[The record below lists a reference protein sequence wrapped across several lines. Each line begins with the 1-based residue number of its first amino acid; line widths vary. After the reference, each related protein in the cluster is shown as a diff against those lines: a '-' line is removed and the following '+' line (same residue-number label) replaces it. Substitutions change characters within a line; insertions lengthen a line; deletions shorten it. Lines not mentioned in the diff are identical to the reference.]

1 MPKIGL
7 VYFDAGGGHRSA
19 ANALRLVIDQ
29 QQPWQVDLIN
39 LQQLLEPID
48 LLHKLT
54 GLRTEDLYNLM
65 LKKNWTLGM
74 AHLLPFLQALIR
86 FYHDDMATLV
96 EQRLRENG
104 PDILVSLIPH
114 FNRVLR
120 ESFDRVNPSAGFV
133 TILTDLADYP
143 PHFWIERQEQHFVC
157 GSDRAMEQ
165 ARAAG
170 VDEHYVHRVSGM
182 ILHPRFY
189 QPLLLDRSL
198 ERESL
203 SLDPYLPTGLV
214 MFGGQGSSS
223 MAEIAERLDVSTLD
237 LQLIFICGRNERLKR
252 QLAQGHSRLRRL
264 VIGYTSDVPTYMS
277 LSDFFIGK
285 PGPGSLSEA
294 LHMKL
299 PVIVERNA
307 RTMPQER
314 YNAEWVLERRVGI
327 AVSGFRNIDSAV
339 EQLLHPVNF
348 ARFRTNAAAL
358 ENRAVFEIVDILQR
372 ILQGKHSEMTDQ
384 ALKGAT
390 DSVTLSSCSPPL
402 KS

>member
-1 MPKIGL
+1 MRRVGL

-29 QQPWQVDLIN
+29 QQRWQVDLIN

-48 LLHKLT
+48 VVRKLT

-74 AHLLPFLQALIR
+74 SHLLPFLHALIR
-86 FYHDDMATLV
+86 FRHDDMVPLV
-96 EQRLRENG
+96 ERRLRENR
-104 PDILVSLIPH
+104 PDILVSVIPH

-120 ESFDRVNPSAGFV
+120 DSFGRANPSASFV

-143 PHFWIERQEQHFVC
+143 PHFWIEPQEQHFIC
-157 GSDRAMEQ
+157 GSDRAIEQ

-170 VDEHYVHRVSGM
+170 MDEHYVHKVSGM

-189 QPLLLDRSL
+189 QPLALDRSL
-198 ERESL
+198 GREDL
-203 SLDPYLPTGLV
+203 GLDPYLSTGLV

-223 MAEIAERLDVSTLD
+223 MAEIAERLDESALD
-237 LQLIFICGRNERLKR
+237 LQLIFICGRNERLKC
-252 QLAQGHSRLRRL
+252 QLAQGRHKLRRL
-264 VIGYTSDVPTYMS
+264 VIGYTNNIPIYMY

-299 PVIVERNA
+299 PVIVELNA

-314 YNAEWVLERRVGI
+314 YNAEWVLEKQVGI
-327 AVSGFRNIDSAV
+327 AVSSFRNIDSAV
-339 EQLLHPVNF
+339 KQLVRSANF
-348 ARFRTNAAAL
+348 ARFRTNATAL
-358 ENRAVFEIVDILQR
+358 ANRAVFEIVDILHG
-372 ILQGKHSEMTDQ
+372 ILHGRHSEIADQ
-384 ALKGAT
+384 PLERATAKRNVLLLAALR
-390 DSVTLSSCSPPL
+390 S
-402 KS
+402 

>member
-1 MPKIGL
+1 MCRVGL

-29 QQPWQVDLIN
+29 QRPWQVDLIN

-48 LLHKLT
+48 VIRKLS

-65 LKKNWTLGM
+65 LKKNWTRGM
-74 AHLLPFLQALIR
+74 SQMLPFLHALIR
-86 FYHDDMATLV
+86 FRHDDMVPLV
-96 EQRLRENG
+96 ERRLRENR

-120 ESFDRVNPSAGFV
+120 DSFDRANPSASFV

-143 PHFWIERQEQHFVC
+143 PHFWIERQEQHFIC
-157 GSDRAMEQ
+157 GSHRAVEQ

-170 VDEHYVHRVSGM
+170 MDEHYVHKVSGM

-189 QPLLLDRSL
+189 QPLPLDRSL
-198 ERESL
+198 GRQDL
-203 SLDPYLPTGLV
+203 GLDPYLPTGLV

-223 MAEIAERLDVSTLD
+223 MAEIADRLDDTGLD
-237 LQLIFICGRNERLKR
+237 LQLIFICGSNERLR
-252 QLAQGHSRLRRL
+252 CQLAQGHRRLRRL
-264 VIGYTSDVPTYMS
+264 VIGYTSDMPMYMH

-299 PVIVERNA
+299 PVIVELNA

-314 YNAEWVLERRVGI
+314 YNAEWVLEKQVGV
-327 AVSGFRNIDSAV
+327 AVSSFRNVDSAV
-339 EQLLHPVNF
+339 KQLIRPANF
-348 ARFRTNAAAL
+348 ARFRTNATAL

-372 ILQGKHSEMTDQ
+372 ILHGKHPEIADQ
-384 ALKGAT
+384 ALERAAAG
-390 DSVTLSSCSPPL
+390 VTSSSCSPR
-402 KS
+402 S

>member
-1 MPKIGL
+1 MRRVGL

-48 LLHKLT
+48 VIRKLS
-54 GLRTEDLYNLM
+54 GLPSEDLYNLM

-74 AHLLPFLQALIR
+74 SHLLPFLHALIR
-86 FYHDDMATLV
+86 FRHDDMVPLV
-96 EQRLRENG
+96 ERRLRESR

-114 FNRVLR
+114 FNRVLCD
-120 ESFDRVNPSAGFV
+120 SFDRANPSASFV

-143 PHFWIERQEQHFVC
+143 PHFWIERQEQHFIC
-157 GSDRAMEQ
+157 GSDRAIEQ
-165 ARAAG
+165 AQAATM
-170 VDEHYVHRVSGM
+170 DEHCVHKVSGM

-189 QPLLLDRSL
+189 QPLSLDRSL
-198 ERESL
+198 GRQDL
-203 SLDPYLPTGLV
+203 GLDPHLPTGLV

-223 MAEIAERLDVSTLD
+223 MAEIADRLDDTGLD
-237 LQLIFICGRNERLKR
+237 LQLIFICGHNERLKC
-252 QLAQGHSRLRRL
+252 QLTQGRHKLRRL
-264 VIGYTSDVPTYMS
+264 VIGYTSDMATYMY

-299 PVIVERNA
+299 PVIVELNA

-314 YNAEWVLERRVGI
+314 YNAEWVLEKQVG
-327 AVSGFRNIDSAV
+327 VSVSSFRNVDSAV
-339 EQLLHPVNF
+339 ERLVRPANF
-348 ARFRTNAAAL
+348 ARFRRNAAAL
-358 ENRAVFEIVDILQR
+358 ENRAVFEIVEILQR
-372 ILQGKHSEMTDQ
+372 ILQSRHPEIADQ
-384 ALKGAT
+384 ALERAT
-390 DSVTLSSCSPPL
+390 ASVTSSSCPPPL
-402 KS
+402 KF

>member
-1 MPKIGL
+1 MRTVGL

-19 ANALRLVIDQ
+19 ANALRLVIEQ

-48 LLHKLT
+48 VVCTLT
-54 GLRTEDLYNLM
+54 GLHTEDLYNLM

-74 AHLLPFLQALIR
+74 TQLMPLLHALIR
-86 FYHDDMATLV
+86 FYHDDMVPLV
-96 EQRLRENG
+96 ERRLRENR
-104 PDILVSLIPH
+104 PDVLVSLIPH

-120 ESFDRVNPSAGFV
+120 ESFGRANPSAGFV

-143 PHFWIERQEQHFVC
+143 PHCWVERQEQHFIC
-157 GSDRAMEQ
+157 GSDRAIEQ

-170 VDEHYVHRVSGM
+170 IDERYVHKVSGM

-198 ERESL
+198 ERAGL
-203 SLDPYLPTGLV
+203 GLDPHLPTGLV

-223 MAEIAERLDVSTLD
+223 MAEIAERLDNSALD
-237 LQLIFICGRNERLKR
+237 FQLIVICGRNERLKR
-252 QLAQGHSRLRRL
+252 ELAQGQHRLRRF
-264 VIGYTSDVPTYMS
+264 VIGYTSDVPTYMV

-294 LHMKL
+294 LQMRL

-314 YNAEWVLERRVGI
+314 YNTEWVREKQLGI
-327 AVSGFRNIDSAV
+327 VVPNFRNIANAV
-339 EQLLHPVNF
+339 EELICPENLVRLR
-348 ARFRTNAAAL
+348 ANAAGL
-358 ENRAVFEIVDILQR
+358 ENRAVFEIVEILDR
-372 ILQGKHSEMTDQ
+372 ILESDQ
-384 ALKGAT
+384 
-390 DSVTLSSCSPPL
+390 SPEASQPGWTTRGEKISL
-402 KS
+402 PGS